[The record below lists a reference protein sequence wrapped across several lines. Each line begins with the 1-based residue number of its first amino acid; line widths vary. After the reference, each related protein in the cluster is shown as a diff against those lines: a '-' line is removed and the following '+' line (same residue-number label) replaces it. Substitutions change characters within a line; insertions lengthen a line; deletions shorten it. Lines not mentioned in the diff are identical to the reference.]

1 MFRSPQLPLHVEDE
15 PRRSGDSTFRGT
27 SPRNRAALCNHAA
40 PVGYS
45 RVRECTSWRSARTRF
60 IIPFLKRTPSCL
72 AMFPA
77 FFPVATLYTL
87 NQNYTLRHPLYE
99 SARFSHSLPC
109 EVNRGNVRIAV
120 VAAMISFLL
129 RMYDEW
135 PVLEF
140 ADVRESI
147 LSNFSTEAAN
157 NVSYLLVRELVENVD
172 KPHWNG
178 VKLENDQQVEWVMQV
193 IGHAFSLSLSTAK
206 DIETIR
212 AAIRIYL
219 CWSSALTPDVHA
231 SVPEALRTH
240 PDRYFRKM
248 IESLRSLFLPKG
260 KNELCA
266 ELNDVHKKEME
277 LTLRALQNLTLTTVD
292 EYKDEVWSRSLLFLM
307 ASTDQ
312 MLSNPQL
319 ALPESIG
326 TLMAPELIHT
336 LFDSWIHAAFFG
348 FIPSPAYWKTLS
360 TLCQRWTHHVSVVEC
375 WARKLLSLSVLIVQG
390 MYGKDY
396 CQIVP
401 SDLTVLKYENL
412 SVPEDDD
419 SGDCT
424 LQCIWFRLLHLLGN
438 PAKFLSSQNSP
449 EENHAYIEGQK
460 SLCFFVAVTAVSKLV
475 NLFYGDSSFTID
487 FNECEEMYN
496 TWLDS
501 CKGLKEEWLK
511 QQQQMHRSSSISAA
525 SSMMGGDSSTLTVQ
539 QASTS
544 SVPPGASSPVSLS
557 SSQSVMH
564 RKTGTTTA
572 SSRSRMSDRSVNQ
585 TSPGISENINMLERP
600 RAGQYVWHCLRNN
613 TFYVPPR
620 NDKSPKVNR
629 MLELFLDILV
639 ESTIVNNRSNVDDV
653 LSERSMSSI
662 DLDTHSTGGNTG
674 AGTASNADGSS
685 ITRRSFANST
695 TSSSEVSS
703 PFSSSVDYPSVDGVA
718 AGRAAALGA
727 LCRII
732 CAKTSKEQLPDE
744 QLAQFYTVVH
754 DALLERD
761 RLMMCSLLFYSSDLF
776 KLGLKGVEVLLPNYL
791 MAIDIIL
798 TESMKLRLHP
808 SIHEVEMRH
817 ACIKALAAII
827 SWPTTFGPSSII
839 DASFRTL
846 STSPYKTT
854 NALETSPSYIDLR
867 QRILRNLVHLLRNE
881 TDPGNLH
888 LALSL
893 CNVFCEESCRYD
905 LCYSRV
911 LTETSSQ
918 QVNRKV
924 SEHSP
929 EPDTGGYC
937 TSALKAIVSA
947 ICDNMCKPSWA
958 GDLSICLAAID
969 TLNSFTN
976 IHHSVLFNKKD
987 MSTGSLIVTSLCRF
1001 IDTQLMKPPMYH
1013 SRDLHSSVVAA
1024 FSSLTVWLCSAPMLT
1039 EVEPYLLTVAETI
1052 ELGLMGD
1059 KNLVAE
1065 KRKPASQ
1072 RVYEAAECL
1081 FYTLFAVVGQR
1092 KPDEIVDER
1101 RLLYKYGPDA
1111 IDTTRFKHFVIHQ
1124 NTIVSLHEA
1133 SHIIPGGVPS
1143 LLCVTRT
1150 PFHAARTQIIQLR
1163 ARFDEPKNENEEN
1176 VNEAHPAVPARIS
1189 SQASVLSTDSSVAG
1203 GVKQFEMPPGFDKS
1217 TCKLDTVIPKLEG
1230 NADTDNIIAQL
1241 KTVREKIARG
1251 ESIVRAT
1258 DERNVWLSSGI
1269 GQQLCKP
1276 LQPLPAV
1283 SKCATDRVFLY
1294 DMGLLNEKSFGD
1306 DVLLLDS
1313 QTESFY
1319 QDLHNLVDRS
1329 PEKMIQTVY
1338 MFYVRDGQRSYI
1350 DILENSM
1357 NLQSTSGD
1365 FCRVVSELGTG
1376 VEVPTHAHWTGN
1388 WSTAF
1393 SADRKPLEKK
1403 DPVDHYIIDGLSHC
1417 LWWAD
1422 SLMEIA
1428 FVMPTE
1434 RSHLFY
1440 QNTSSEFVDEDGIKR
1455 RHSLFGGAFTSS
1467 PSQSSSGFMSAH
1479 RDSPVSSENSFG
1491 HQHYLNVA
1499 TESPSSLSPSL
1510 SVNTHSPLSSYGGLS
1525 PSRQF
1530 IPRSARRRS
1539 RSRPSSVSSNSPPPS
1554 PNTTTSSSVASS
1566 ISPFGGAS
1574 KRRQQMLRQN
1584 TMGEMR
1590 TASEGWHHTKILARK
1605 FSEPAVDPCSDD
1617 SLSSNPRQSMI
1628 PNFGYLKSFFRG
1640 RTEAPKLQAPT
1651 IEIIGDEEEN
1661 ELRSIGM
1668 IEEQSELVIECP
1680 SDIPNRPETG
1690 YKNAS
1695 TMQSRRATLLRGQ
1708 TVPSYYQ
1715 TRDTTHSGHSIDS
1728 SGFETSRNSDVSQHS
1743 VSHHILKSVRTKS
1756 SSSAANSEGGTKLPQ
1771 FDKLNKRS
1779 SDKRV
1784 FIVWLERIED
1794 KHNFPLEDMFPVS
1807 DDGSCPSIRSPGY
1820 RPDFVVIYLNRFESD
1835 LVRVHVDGVWTKCG
1849 PPGPL
1854 CDGMVVSLT
1863 SVATLLR
1870 LTVMNITRRKAVEL
1884 DNYQM
1889 VHNKRKLAIQDI
1901 SKKYAAKMTYSAF
1914 LERLLTSS

>member
-1 MFRSPQLPLHVEDE
+1 
-15 PRRSGDSTFRGT
+15 
-27 SPRNRAALCNHAA
+27 
-40 PVGYS
+40 
-45 RVRECTSWRSARTRF
+45 
-60 IIPFLKRTPSCL
+60 
-72 AMFPA
+72 
-77 FFPVATLYTL
+77 
-87 NQNYTLRHPLYE
+87 
-99 SARFSHSLPC
+99 
-109 EVNRGNVRIAV
+109 
-120 VAAMISFLL
+120 
-129 RMYDEW
+129 MYDEW

-157 NVSYLLVRELVENVD
+157 NVAHLLVRELVENVD
-172 KPHWNG
+172 KPHSSG
-178 VKLENDQQVEWVMQV
+178 VKLENDQKVEWVMQV
-193 IGHAFSLSLSTAK
+193 IGHAFSLPLSTAK
-206 DIETIR
+206 DIETVR

-219 CWSSALTPDVHA
+219 CWSSALTTDIHS

-260 KNELCA
+260 KIEACA
-266 ELNDVHKKEME
+266 ELNELHKKEME

-319 ALPESIG
+319 ALPEGIG

-336 LFDSWIHAAFFG
+336 LFDSWIHAAFHG
-348 FIPSPAYWKTLS
+348 FIPSPAYWRTLS

-375 WARKLLSLSVLIVQG
+375 WARKLLSLSVLIVQR

-401 SDLTVLKYENL
+401 SDLSVLKYEHLN
-412 SVPEDDD
+412 VPEDDD

-424 LQCIWFRLLHLLGN
+424 IQCIWFRLLHLLGN
-438 PAKFLSSQNSP
+438 PAKFLPSQNSS
-449 EENHAYIEGQK
+449 EENYAFIEGQK
-460 SLCFFVAVTAVSKLV
+460 SLCYFVAVTALSKLI
-475 NLFYGDSSFTID
+475 NLFYGDSTFTID

-496 TWLDS
+496 NWVDS

-511 QQQQMHRSSSISAA
+511 QQMHRSSSISTA
-525 SSMMGGDSSTLTVQ
+525 SSMLGDSSTLTVQ
-539 QASTS
+539 HQGSTS
-544 SVPPGASSPVSLS
+544 SAAPGASSPISLA
-557 SSQSVMH
+557 SSQSAIQ
-564 RKTGTTTA
+564 RKPGITTA
-572 SSRSRMSDRSVNQ
+572 SSRSRISDRSTNQ
-585 TSPGISENINMLERP
+585 ASLGMSENANLLQRP

-620 NDKSPKVNR
+620 NEKSPKVNR

-639 ESTIVNNRSNVDDV
+639 ESTIVNNRSNADDV
-653 LSERSMSSI
+653 ISERSMSSV
-662 DLDTHSTGGNTG
+662 DLDNHSTGGNTG
-674 AGTASNADGSS
+674 ASATSNADGSS

-761 RLMMCSLLFYSSDLF
+761 RLMMCSLLFYSTDLF

-827 SWPTTFGPSSII
+827 SWPSTFGPANII
-839 DASFRTL
+839 DASYRNLT
-846 STSPYKTT
+846 TSPYKSA
-854 NALETSPSYIDLR
+854 NALESSPTYIDLR

-881 TDPGNLH
+881 TDPSNLH

-893 CNVFCEESCRYD
+893 CNIFCEESCRYD

-911 LTETSSQ
+911 LTESSPQ

-929 EPDTGGYC
+929 EPDNGGYC

-1024 FSSLTVWLCSAPMLT
+1024 FSSLTIWLCSAPMLT

-1059 KNLVAE
+1059 KHLEAE

-1111 IDTTRFKHFVIHQ
+1111 INTTRFKHFIIHQ

-1133 SHIIPGGVPS
+1133 SHVIPGGIPS
-1143 LLCVTRT
+1143 LFCITRT
-1150 PFHAARTQIIQLR
+1150 PFHGARTQIIQLR
-1163 ARFDEPKNENEEN
+1163 SRFDEQKSENEEN
-1176 VNEAHPAVPARIS
+1176 VADGELSAPGRIN
-1189 SQASVLSTDSSVAG
+1189 SQASVLSSDSSLAG
-1203 GVKQFEMPPGFDKS
+1203 GVKQFEMPPGFEKS
-1217 TCKLDTVIPKLEG
+1217 ACKLDSVIPKLEG
-1230 NADTDNIIAQL
+1230 NAETDRIIAQL
-1241 KTVREKIARG
+1241 KSVREKISRG
-1251 ESIVRAT
+1251 ESIVRST

-1276 LQPLPAV
+1276 LQPLSAG
-1283 SKCATDRVFLY
+1283 SKCSTDRVFLY
-1294 DMGLLNEKSFGD
+1294 DMGLLDEKSFGD
-1306 DVLLLDS
+1306 DVVLLDS
-1313 QTESFY
+1313 QSSDSFY
-1319 QDLHNLVDRS
+1319 QDLHCLVDRS

-1365 FCRVVSELGTG
+1365 FCRIISELGTG

-1393 SADRKPLEKK
+1393 SSDRKPLEKK

-1417 LWWAD
+1417 LWWTD

-1440 QNTSSEFVDEDGIKR
+1440 QSASTEFVDDDGVK
-1455 RHSLFGGAFTSS
+1455 
-1467 PSQSSSGFMSAH
+1467 P
-1479 RDSPVSSENSFG
+1479 
-1491 HQHYLNVA
+1491 
-1499 TESPSSLSPSL
+1499 
-1510 SVNTHSPLSSYGGLS
+1510 
-1525 PSRQF
+1525 
-1530 IPRSARRRS
+1530 
-1539 RSRPSSVSSNSPPPS
+1539 
-1554 PNTTTSSSVASS
+1554 SS
-1566 ISPFGGAS
+1566 ISPFGGAG
-1574 KRRQQMLRQN
+1574 KRRQQILRQN

-1590 TASEGWHHTKILARK
+1590 SASESWHHTKILARK
-1605 FSEPAVDPCSDD
+1605 YSESAVETSSDEATM
-1617 SLSSNPRQSMI
+1617 LNPRQSMI
-1628 PNFGYLKSFFRG
+1628 PSFGYLKSFFRG
-1640 RTEAPKLQAPT
+1640 RTEAPKIQTPT
-1651 IEIIGDEEEN
+1651 IEIIGDEEES

-1668 IEEQSELVIECP
+1668 IEERPELVIECA
-1680 SDIPNRPETG
+1680 SDIPNRPDIGCKHPTTAQ
-1690 YKNAS
+1690 Y
-1695 TMQSRRATLLRGQ
+1695 RRSTLLRGQ
-1708 TVPSYYQ
+1708 TVPSCYQ
-1715 TRDTTHSGHSIDS
+1715 TRETTYLTHSIDGS
-1728 SGFETSRNSDVSQHS
+1728 TAGVETSRNSDVSQHS

-1756 SSSAANSEGGTKLPQ
+1756 SSSTANSEVGTKFSHHEKPG
-1771 FDKLNKRS
+1771 KRS
-1779 SDKRV
+1779 SDQRV
-1784 FIVWLERIED
+1784 FVVWLERIED
-1794 KHNFPLEDMFPVS
+1794 KHHFPLEDMFAVS
-1807 DDGSCPSIRSPGY
+1807 DDGSCPSVRSHAY
-1820 RPDFVVIYLNRFESD
+1820 RPDYVVIYLNRFESS
-1835 LVRVHVDGVWTKCG
+1835 LVRVHIDGVWTKCG

-1854 CDGMVVSLT
+1854 CDGMVVSLD

-1889 VHNKRKLAIQDI
+1889 VYNKRKSAIQDL
-1901 SKKYAAKMTYSAF
+1901 SKKYAAKITYSEF
-1914 LERLLTSS
+1914 LERLLVSN